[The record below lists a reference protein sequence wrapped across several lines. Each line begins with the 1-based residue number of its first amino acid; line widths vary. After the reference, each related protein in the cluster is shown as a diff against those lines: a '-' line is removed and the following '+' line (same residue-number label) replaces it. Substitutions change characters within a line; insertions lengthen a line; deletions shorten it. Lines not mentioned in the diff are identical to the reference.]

1 MFCLVS
7 ARSFSSPGSCSTLY
21 SSHSSLPLGGG
32 RYTAFQFPRR
42 MAQEPNSPQPA
53 KVVLG
58 SWISPWNN
66 GRPALIVFVAN
77 FFLQATGQLFNSKY
91 GALFIKGLGTINQ
104 FKMSIISSA
113 INLFVSLGS
122 MCAVDTVGR
131 RFMLI
136 AGGIIQVSALLT
148 MGGLGTVPS
157 PSYEA
162 RSAIVAMMVLFGAGF
177 TLDRRQSSTHR
188 LPSCLVHVYV
198 TRHIDVVLSSMLLQ
212 SKYSFKSPLYI
223 ILSHWLAIASSFHS
237 HCRIFWMQDTR
248 ICSPKFV
255 SYMAVLRS
263 SQSYLHTSVSLTVG
277 ATPWKIL
284 TNYSRLMSLLESLNP
299 WSSNHLC
306 RLKRR

>member
-7 ARSFSSPGSCSTLY
+7 ARSFSSPGSCSTLHN
-21 SSHSSLPLGGG
+21 SHPSLPLGGG
-32 RYTAFQFPRR
+32 WYKAFQFPRR
-42 MAQEPNSPQPA
+42 MAQEPKSSQPV

-66 GRPALIVFVAN
+66 GRLTLIVFVAN
-77 FFLQATGQLFNSKY
+77 FFLQAMGQSFTSRY

-131 RFMLI
+131 RSMLI
-136 AGGIIQVSALLT
+136 MGGIIQVSALMI

-177 TLDRRQSSTHR
+177 AIRWAPIVHTLSTELPIAR
-188 LPSCLVHVYV
+188 LRDTTYRCGSLVNV
-198 TRHIDVVLSSMLLQ
+198 
-212 SKYSFKSPLYI
+212 
-223 ILSHWLAIASSFHS
+223 
-237 HCRIFWMQDTR
+237 
-248 ICSPKFV
+248 
-255 SYMAVLRS
+255 
-263 SQSYLHTSVSLTVG
+263 
-277 ATPWKIL
+277 ATK
-284 TNYSRLMSLLESLNP
+284 
-299 WSSNHLC
+299 
-306 RLKRR
+306 